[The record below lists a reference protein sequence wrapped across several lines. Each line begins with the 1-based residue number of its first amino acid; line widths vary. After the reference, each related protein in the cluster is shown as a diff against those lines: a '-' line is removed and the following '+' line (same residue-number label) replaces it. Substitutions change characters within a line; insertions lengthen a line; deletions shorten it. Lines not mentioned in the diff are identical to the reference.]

1 MNNDDALH
9 DKLCF
14 AEESEPVTDNT
25 GKPGWK
31 ILIAD
36 DEEEIH
42 HVTLMALQGLIFEE
56 RKMVF
61 LHAYSGEEAIDL
73 VGQHPD
79 IAVILLD
86 VVMESDH
93 AGLEVARQVRENL
106 DNSMI
111 RIILRTGRSG
121 QAPERRVILDYD
133 INDYKEKTELTVQKL
148 TTAVI
153 TALRSYRDLTIIDR
167 SRKGLL
173 KVIKASAKLFEIQ
186 SLRNFAQGV
195 LIQLLSI
202 LNINE
207 SSMYF
212 CEIGFPAP
220 QKKDEFMLLA
230 ATGAYEAFVNQSAR
244 QFLPQSIL
252 GRLLQAINAG
262 ESLFFADAYVGYF
275 PGEGDRAGILY
286 LDGKI
291 DKLVEMDRD
300 LIRLFSTNVA
310 IAFKNLNLNQEII
323 DTQKE
328 VICTLGEVVEKH
340 SQETANHVK
349 RVAEV
354 SWLLAI
360 KAGLSEE
367 QADILRLAS
376 PMHDI
381 GKVGVPE
388 ALLTMPD
395 KLTAEQFELI
405 KAHSSIG
412 YSILKKSNREIMKAA
427 AIIAHSHHER
437 WDGTGYPN
445 GFAGEEIHIFAR
457 ITGLADVFDALSHRR
472 VYKAPWP
479 PQKIYD
485 LILEERGRHFDPKL
499 TDLFLEHFDEII
511 SINKQF
517 PSE

>member
-1 MNNDDALH
+1 MNNDDVLH
-9 DKLCF
+9 DELCF
-14 AEESEPVTDNT
+14 AEESESLAANT
-25 GKPGWK
+25 GKSGWK

-42 HVTLMALQGLIFEE
+42 HVTLLALQGLTFEGRE
-56 RKMVF
+56 LIF
-61 LHAYSGEEAIDL
+61 LHAYSGSQAIDH
-73 VGQHPD
+73 VQQHPD

-93 AGLEVARQVRENL
+93 AGLEVARMVREDLGNA
-106 DNSMI
+106 MI
-111 RIILRTGRSG
+111 RIILRTGRPG

-153 TALRSYRDLTIIDR
+153 TALRSHRDLTIIDR

-186 SLRNFAQGV
+186 SLRNFANGV

-202 LNINE
+202 LNVNE

-220 QKKDEFMLLA
+220 NKKDEFMLLA
-230 ATGAYEAFVNQSAR
+230 ATGIYETFVNQSAR
-244 QFLPQSIL
+244 QFLAPDVFD
-252 GRLLQAINAG
+252 RLSQAVKAG

-275 PGEGDRAGILY
+275 PGEGGRAGILY
-286 LDGKI
+286 LNDKI
-291 DKLVEMDRD
+291 DNLMEMDRD

-310 IAFKNLNLNQEII
+310 IAFKNLDLNYEII

-328 VICTLGEVVEKH
+328 VIYTLGEVVENH
-340 SQETANHVK
+340 SQEMANHVK

-354 SWLLAI
+354 SWLLAT
-360 KAGLSEE
+360 KAGMMEE

-376 PMHDI
+376 PLHDI

-388 ALLTMPD
+388 TILTTPG

-405 KAHSSIG
+405 KAHSAIG
-412 YSILKKSNREIMKAA
+412 YDILKNSNREIMRAA
-427 AIIAHSHHER
+427 AIIAYSHHER
-437 WDGTGYPN
+437 WDGTGYPH
-445 GFAGEEIHIFAR
+445 GLAGEEIHIFAR
-457 ITGLADVFDALSHRR
+457 ITGLSDVFDALSHRR
-472 VYKAPWP
+472 VYKDPWP
-479 PQKIYD
+479 PRKIYD
-485 LILEERGRHFDPKL
+485 LILEERGRHFDPQL
-499 TDLFLEHFDEII
+499 TDLFLEHFDEFIG
-511 SINKQF
+511 INEKF